1 MQKLKPLKKFGQ
13 NYLTDKNILT
23 KIVNEINPVIDDNL
37 IEIGPGLGSL
47 TDMLIQFNPKLTA
60 IEIDSR
66 AIEIL
71 KEKYPQLNLIHADFL
86 KLNINEL
93 YRSGPKLK
101 VVGNIPYNITSP
113 IIFKLI
119 ESHSLVSEAVFMIQH
134 EVAVRMTASSGNKD
148 YGILAV
154 ILKKFCEVE
163 LCFKVSP
170 NVFYPKP
177 KVYSAVIHI
186 RFKELEITDNEKKVF
201 IALVKAMFNN
211 RRKTIKNSLS
221 NSIFGSIDF
230 SDSEIDLTKRA
241 EQLELNQFENLTEF
255 LINTKSAQLKDI
267 FKI

>member
-23 KIVNEINPVIDDNL
+23 KIVNVIKPSVEDNI

-47 TDMLIQFNPKLTA
+47 TDILIQFNPDLTA
-60 IEIDSR
+60 VEIDSR
-66 AIEIL
+66 AIDIL
-71 KEKYPQLNLIHADFL
+71 KEKYPVLKLIHADFL
-86 KLNINEL
+86 KMDINEL
-93 YRSGPKLK
+93 YGSGPKLK

-119 ESHSLVSEAVFMIQH
+119 ENHSLVKEAVFMIQH
-134 EVAVRMTASSGNKD
+134 EVAIRMVASSGNKD

-177 KVYSAVIHI
+177 KVHSAVIHI
-186 RFKELEITDNEKKVF
+186 KFKEFEISDNEKKVF

-230 SDSEIDLTKRA
+230 SDSGIDMTKRA
-241 EQLELNQFENLTEF
+241 EQLELNHFEKLTEF
-255 LINTKSAQLKDI
+255 LLNTKSDQLKDL
-267 FKI
+267 F